1 MSLYY
6 RLQLFTVSQKAPLR
20 QLKGISP
27 VFEVKSGSR
36 YVYYAGQFT
45 SYSQASQALTAA
57 RRKGFPGA
65 IVVAYYERKS
75 IPVQTARKRESE
87 KRTAPEMIVSYRIFL
102 ASDELPADMIREVG
116 ALTSKDIVKEIRDS
130 KVEFFIGPFSNH
142 TEAANLA
149 QALRDRGFTQVIVQT
164 VNN

>member
-1 MSLYY
+1 
-6 RLQLFTVSQKAPLR
+6 
-20 QLKGISP
+20 
-27 VFEVKSGSR
+27 
-36 YVYYAGQFT
+36 
-45 SYSQASQALTAA
+45 
-57 RRKGFPGA
+57 
-65 IVVAYYERKS
+65 
-75 IPVQTARKRESE
+75 
-87 KRTAPEMIVSYRIFL
+87 MIVSYRIFL

-142 TEAANLA
+142 TEAGNLA